1 MEPNAA
7 SGFSAASQTVPSDGA
22 DLAKDSV
29 HHTAA
34 GISARCSPSPWESK
48 QGRSLIPM
56 EWSQVTGMKQ
66 SWICCSGCCW
76 REKSAGAAWLAAGKG
91 MRDVSSPFGRMNS
104 LIWFGFPDVVS
115 KLTALVQGECQQRRG
130 VSSRTAES
138 HKDIMWDWGRFP
150 LGLTYVL
157 KPEM

>member
-1 MEPNAA
+1 MNLSTRKGVNGPVFFSPSIRHFLTGWVYGTQILLFCFKPVEPNAA
-7 SGFSAASQTVPSDGA
+7 LGFSAASQTVPSDGA

-56 EWSQVTGMKQ
+56 EWSQVTGIKQ

-91 MRDVSSPFGRMNS
+91 MRDVSSPFSRTNS
-104 LIWFGFPDVVS
+104 LIWFGFP
-115 KLTALVQGECQQRRG
+115 
-130 VSSRTAES
+130 
-138 HKDIMWDWGRFP
+138 
-150 LGLTYVL
+150 
-157 KPEM
+157 